1 MANTN
6 STYRIGSSG
15 DGVKELQ
22 EKLIA
27 EGYDVGK
34 TGADGVYGKNT
45 ANAVKQ
51 YQEKN
56 GLTVDGIAG
65 KNTLGALYGT
75 TASGDQS
82 NTTTDTNA
90 PATGGGFQYD
100 NFTYDDYAP
109 SDIVNEA
116 NNVLQQQEASKPGE
130 YAPVWQDEADSY
142 LSQYQNR
149 DPFSYD
155 FNSDALYQQ
164 YKDMYIQQGQ
174 MAMMDTMGQ
183 ASAMTGG
190 YGNSY
195 AQTAGQQAYNQYLNQ
210 LNAIIPELNQMAYDR
225 YTQEGQELL
234 QMYDLY
240 MNRENTE
247 YGRYQDK
254 LSNWY
259 TETARLQDKYDTL
272 SDRDYNMYMD
282 GKNYAYNDYQTGRS
296 EAYDEYQK
304 NIDREYQKERDA
316 VSDEQWQKTYDLQ
329 KKASRGTSGNTT
341 VKYADFDY
349 EEQQKWKKNFEEAVT
364 SGNLT
369 KLENVANDMEA
380 AGIDPKIVGEWL
392 DRYAGVL
399 TTGKTTGGGIAGAL
413 GGLANW
419 IENTFK

>member
-82 NTTTDTNA
+82 NTATDTNA

-100 NFTYDDYAP
+100 GFTYEEHTP

-116 NNVLQQQEASKPGE
+116 HGMLQQQEASKPGE

-183 ASAMTGG
+183 ASTMTGG

-272 SDRDYNMYMD
+272 YDRDYNEYWN
-282 GKNYAYNDYQTGRS
+282 GKLLAHEDYQTGRS

-316 VSDEQWQKTYDLQ
+316 VADEQWQKSYDLQ
-329 KKASRGTSGNTT
+329 KKASRSSSSNTT
-341 VKYADFDY
+341 VKYADFGA
-349 EEQQKWKKNFEEAVT
+349 EEQDKWEKKFLKAVET
-364 SGNLT
+364 GDLKEIERVGN
-369 KLENVANDMEA
+369 NMEA
-380 AGIDPKIVGEWL
+380 AGIDPTIVGRWV
-392 DRYAGVL
+392 DDYAGRLTSGKSGVTGVL
-399 TTGKTTGGGIAGAL
+399 GNLVNGVVNL
-413 GGLANW
+413 
-419 IENTFK
+419 FK